1 MKTSVKIAIVVF
13 GATAAVAI
21 LVHHLG
27 ASPFIGA
34 ALILFASGV
43 YAFQKLINE

>member
-1 MKTSVKIAIVVF
+1 VF
-13 GATAAVAI
+13 CITAAVAI
-21 LVHHLG
+21 VVHGLG

-34 ALILFASGV
+34 ALILFAGGV